1 MKTMNEYKVNQ
12 IEGTI
17 TITKRFAK
25 AASVLGS
32 AEYNIMKQ
40 LRADNPTFTVLMR
53 EIKKKEGKKSYRHM
67 SYENMRI
74 FITEIEG
81 ENSPIMNEFEK
92 TMAIAKTQSAPYT
105 YVKKW
110 FLNRYKDALNG
121 TTDFEAFPTLELV
134 K

>member
-53 EIKKKEGKKSYRHM
+53 EIKKKEGKKSYRNLT
-67 SYENMRI
+67 YENMRT
-74 FITEIEG
+74 FIIEAEG
-81 ENSPIMNEFEK
+81 ENSPILNDFNK
-92 TMAIAKTQSAPYT
+92 TMELAKIQSAPYT

-121 TTDFEAFPTLELV
+121 MLEPAAMPTLELV

>member
-1 MKTMNEYKVNQ
+1 MKTMNEYKVDQ

-92 TMAIAKTQSAPYT
+92 TMVIAKTQSAPYT

-121 TTDFEAFPTLELV
+121 TTDFEAFPTLDLV